1 MSDSDSNTSTQQASD
16 TSSFE
21 TSIQELETLVR
32 KLEQG
37 DMPLE
42 ESLKAFERGVQL
54 TRACQQSLRDAEQR
68 VEQVIETSQGEL
80 ETRPYPEES
89 SEA

>member
-1 MSDSDSNTSTQQASD
+1 MSESDSSNSDSGNAAT
-16 TSSFE
+16 FE
-21 TSIQELETLVR
+21 TSIQELESLVR

-54 TRACQQSLRDAEQR
+54 TRSCQQSLRDAEQR
-68 VEQVIETSQGEL
+68 VEQVIENSQGEL
-80 ETRPYPEES
+80 ETRPFPEDS

>member
-1 MSDSDSNTSTQQASD
+1 MSDSDSHTQQTSDASN
-16 TSSFE
+16 FE
-21 TSIQELETLVR
+21 ASIQELETLVR

-54 TRACQQSLRDAEQR
+54 TRSCQQSLRDAEQR
-68 VEQVIETSQGEL
+68 VEQVIENSQGDL
-80 ETRPYPEES
+80 ESRPYPEDS

>member
-1 MSDSDSNTSTQQASD
+1 MSDGNNSNDSGSTI
-16 TSSFE
+16 SFE
-21 TSIQELETLVR
+21 TSIQELEALVR

-54 TRACQQSLRDAEQR
+54 TRSCQQSLRDAEQR
-68 VEQVIETSQGEL
+68 VEQVIENSQGEL
-80 ETRPYPEES
+80 ETRPYPEDG

>member
-80 ETRPYPEES
+80 EARPYPEES